1 MVMVSCMN
9 INEVFPFYFLNF
21 FQVSMHEEGEDN
33 PEYFN
38 DADAWLSGVADVPRQ
53 RDIQHDDWVVPH
65 WQGRQ
70 DDA

>member
-1 MVMVSCMN
+1 
-9 INEVFPFYFLNF
+9 
-21 FQVSMHEEGEDN
+21 MHEEGEDN